1 MKYVVIEMEDGGI
14 MKGELYP
21 EVAPKTV
28 ENFVQFFYIFF
39 GNVHYL
45 PVPGDFCRDFEDFI
59 KKLLNFINYLALYS
73 SL

>member
-1 MKYVVIEMEDGGI
+1 MYKDDSFQQKM
-14 MKGELYP
+14 
-21 EVAPKTV
+21 KTV